1 MAGRFLPMDR
11 AFPGTIDPTVT
22 PTTRQIGEPVL
33 IREDHQGAPMLATP
47 TIVRINEIMAE
58 NVSAVPNGSVTRI
71 DEFSRRVA
79 SRSDGLELER

>member
-1 MAGRFLPMDR
+1 
-11 AFPGTIDPTVT
+11 
-22 PTTRQIGEPVL
+22 
-33 IREDHQGAPMLATP
+33 MLATP